1 MAVSGNQY
9 KKQEAM
15 GILFRM
21 YTVVRGWG
29 AVKDG
34 HLT

>member
-15 GILFRM
+15 GNLFQM
-21 YTVVRGWG
+21 CTVGGGWG
-29 AVKDG
+29 AAG
-34 HLT
+34 REQ